1 MPPSPPVTAFPSPRA
16 GLGLLVAAA
25 LAWAFAPARAG
36 EGAPPPGERVV
47 VQGAAPASA
56 HAATARP
63 RARGHAGLP
72 AVLLVV
78 DWRLV
83 ASPSGPAR
91 APEGNAVV
99 VGTDA
104 PAPAGWQ
111 AASSQDA
118 APPAEVASVQV
129 MNGRE
134 AAWQLDD
141 AQSRKSWDLVWTTQG
156 QGVTSR
162 DEVVHD
168 ARSLSAT
175 PRWPGGR
182 APVQVDLAVAT
193 RQPAADEAAAR
204 AAPVPGATGV
214 PQRESAVRTTV
225 AMPLD
230 AWVPVARLGGQDVE
244 LRVRRP

>member
-1 MPPSPPVTAFPSPRA
+1 MTPSPAPTASAARRA

-25 LAWAFAPARAG
+25 LACVSAPAGAG
-36 EGAPPPGERVV
+36 EAAPTPAEHVV
-47 VQGAAPASA
+47 VQGTAPA
-56 HAATARP
+56 HAAAARP
-63 RARGHAGLP
+63 RTTRGHAGLP

-83 ASPSGPAR
+83 TSPPGPAR
-91 APEGNAVV
+91 APGGGTVV

-111 AASSQDA
+111 AVSSQDA

-129 MNGRE
+129 LNGRE
-134 AAWQLDD
+134 VSWRLDD
-141 AQSRKSWDLVWTTQG
+141 AQSRKSWDFVWTAQG

-182 APVQVDLAVAT
+182 APVQLDLAVAT

-204 AAPVPGATGV
+204 AAPVPGATGA
-214 PQRESAVRTTV
+214 PQRASAVHTSV

-230 AWVPVARLGGQDVE
+230 TWVPVARLGGQDVE